1 MKTLLLALLVLLV
14 MPSEAYELRTHAN
27 MTRFA
32 QQASRLIVD
41 SSIAADLGIEVD
53 DSSSLSTYYYDMA
66 GGVEERTTPR
76 RTPKTFEFDRFPLGI
91 SETSVAGWLIRGTI
105 REDDL
110 DPFGCAANT
119 IITWIHGREV
129 EDFCNPQDDSYGNF
143 NRVFK

>member
-66 GGVEERTTPR
+66 GGGGESTSPR
-76 RTPKTFEFDRFPLGI
+76 RTPKKFVFYTFPLCI
-91 SETSVAGWLIRGTI
+91 LKASVAGGVLLGNNRRKEVKTLRG
-105 REDDL
+105 
-110 DPFGCAANT
+110 
-119 IITWIHGREV
+119 
-129 EDFCNPQDDSYGNF
+129 
-143 NRVFK
+143 